1 MYQAIWRCDGEV
13 VGMFYMHAAND
24 TDVRAEATAFLA
36 EHPEL
41 EALGKLVA
49 SIGVVAER

>member
-13 VGMFYMHAAND
+13 VGMFYMHAANEA
-24 TDVRAEATAFLA
+24 DVRAEATAFLA

-41 EALGKLVA
+41 DSFGEVVA
-49 SIGVVAER
+49 SISVVSGR